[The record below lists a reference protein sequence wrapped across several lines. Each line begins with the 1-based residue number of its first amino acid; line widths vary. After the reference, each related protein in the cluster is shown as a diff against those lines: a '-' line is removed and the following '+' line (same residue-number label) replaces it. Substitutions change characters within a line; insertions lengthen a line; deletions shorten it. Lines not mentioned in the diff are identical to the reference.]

1 MQTIVL
7 RLMLILNG
15 HFLGVRAMALW
26 LIMIEIACIVIS
38 IQLVPESVYFLVP
51 IFSVG
56 IICHVLLFTAVH
68 K

>member
-1 MQTIVL
+1 
-7 RLMLILNG
+7 
-15 HFLGVRAMALW
+15 MALW
-26 LIMIEIACIVIS
+26 LIMIEVACIVIS
-38 IQLVPESVYFLVP
+38 VQLVPEYVYFLVP